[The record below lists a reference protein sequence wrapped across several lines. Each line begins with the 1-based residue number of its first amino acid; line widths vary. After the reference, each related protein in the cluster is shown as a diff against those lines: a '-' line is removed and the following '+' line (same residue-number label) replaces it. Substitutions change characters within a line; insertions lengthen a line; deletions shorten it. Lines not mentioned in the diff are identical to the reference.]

1 MTQSKILNCTILSGY
16 LSPTPGPPRRR
27 APATPASEEA
37 SAKRQ
42 KTEKQTLLKLKPLSS
57 VESAEVPEQTPEKKK
72 TQAEKESDEDEVSE
86 EAEKPNEAEK
96 PDHSKAEKST
106 KPKKVQ
112 KKPAMKSEEPSKK
125 PKEAEKPTQA
135 EKPKEA
141 EKPTQAEKP
150 NEAEKPDEAE
160 KPKLKAEKPNETEKP
175 NEAEKPSKAEK
186 PTGKAS
192 GDIQWNAELGKA
204 CWQKSEGIIVSS
216 TPFVDKDDEVKVS
229 FDGLLWS
236 VPHLVPSDLDPSK
249 PTNPLHKVSKPKVP
263 KAKQATPKPIEDYV
277 YPIIRCKYAT
287 QGSKSPLIKVEAR
300 EDRHDLH
307 SKWVQKLQLVIKADL
322 SVGKAMNIAKTLA
335 DAYVYMNL
343 NPSRLNFRGCRESLL
358 GHNHDW
364 ESSALDWQT
373 VNKLGLKHFPKSQ
386 LELCFCLACPGL
398 ASHMLFFNPLHRSMH
413 TYVHM
418 YIYGHSHMYMVH
430 ACANTLP
437 HTHTHT
443 HRDTHDNHIP
453 VWPGCHISIHEC

>member
-1 MTQSKILNCTILSGY
+1 
-16 LSPTPGPPRRR
+16 
-27 APATPASEEA
+27 
-37 SAKRQ
+37 
-42 KTEKQTLLKLKPLSS
+42 
-57 VESAEVPEQTPEKKK
+57 
-72 TQAEKESDEDEVSE
+72 
-86 EAEKPNEAEK
+86 
-96 PDHSKAEKST
+96 
-106 KPKKVQ
+106 
-112 KKPAMKSEEPSKK
+112 MKSEEPSKK